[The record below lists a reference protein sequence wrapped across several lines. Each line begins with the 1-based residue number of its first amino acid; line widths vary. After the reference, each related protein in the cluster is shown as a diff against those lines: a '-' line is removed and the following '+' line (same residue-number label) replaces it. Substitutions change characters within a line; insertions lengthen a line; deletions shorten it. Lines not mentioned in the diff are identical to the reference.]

1 MTMEIMQMNAAV
13 SLDLASMT
21 NDASTSAPPASAKA
35 RDSTKWLH
43 KTKLCVY
50 SVQGSCRL
58 GSKCSFA
65 HSSNEVQ
72 ETPNLHK
79 TQICDAFLQGQC
91 SNENCSFAH
100 GEDELRLSPNFK
112 NKLCKWFGKGKCRNG
127 DDCGFAHGVQQLHGK
142 TSEAAVTAKVAVTPK
157 QDFLGP
163 PVTPPPGLTLS
174 EPFVLDL
181 DNSLLE
187 DKAPLS
193 MEDQVEGMT
202 ATITALQ
209 NKMDSMLLQS
219 QVSGMKQYLGE
230 LSAQF
235 ADLEQVLHQTN
246 PVVTSTP
253 QDIVA
258 NAPWKKACSATSTK
272 TPLKTKLSSK
282 AALFQPSA
290 MSAQAQPFMPGP
302 PALAYQTYENNWP
315 FQECH
320 DSSWPSDDSTSID
333 SAGSSS
339 D

>member
-1 MTMEIMQMNAAV
+1 MQLNAAV

-21 NDASTSAPPASAKA
+21 NDASTSAPPANAKA

-174 EPFVLDL
+174 EPCVLDL

-193 MEDQVEGMT
+193 MEDQVAGMT
-202 ATITALQ
+202 ATIAALQ
-209 NKMDSMLLQS
+209 RKMDSMVLQG

-235 ADLEQVLHQTN
+235 ADLEQVVHQTN
-246 PVVTSTP
+246 TVVTSTP
-253 QDIVA
+253 QDIVS
-258 NAPWKKACSATSTK
+258 NAPWKKACSVTATK

-290 MSAQAQPFMPGP
+290 MTAQAQPFMPGP
-302 PALAYQTYENNWP
+302 PTFAYQTYENSWP